1 MHSDSQIADGKNLAI
16 LTKDTKIVTAHV
28 KIDRLQGTILV
39 RKEEMVKE
47 AILARYLESLLRGD
61 RKGCQA
67 VVEETLQSGVPA
79 NSVYVHLIWPIM
91 VETERLLRADK
102 ITPTQEHLATRIN
115 RTIVAQ
121 LQNKLPRRPSKNK
134 KIVFCC
140 AADELQELGAQM
152 MVDLFESDGWEVRFL
167 GGGLSNDD
175 IFAFINEYAPDILL
189 IYGASPKQAP
199 DIRRL
204 IDTIKGVNAWPNL
217 RIMVSGGLFNRADGL
232 WEEIGADAFAA
243 TALEAIQIAA
253 DDTQMSRHDRRTIN
267 RRKKRRTLVSQAQ
280 QQVLAQENLVA
291 VSG

>member
-1 MHSDSQIADGKNLAI
+1 
-16 LTKDTKIVTAHV
+16 
-28 KIDRLQGTILV
+28 
-39 RKEEMVKE
+39 
-47 AILARYLESLLRGD
+47 
-61 RKGCQA
+61 
-67 VVEETLQSGVPA
+67 
-79 NSVYVHLIWPIM
+79 M

-121 LQNKLPRRPSKNK
+121 LQNKLPRRPARNK
-134 KIVFCC
+134 KIVISC

-175 IFAFINEYAPDILL
+175 IFGFINEYAPDILL

-204 IDTIKGVNAWPNL
+204 IDTIKGVNAWPHL
-217 RIMVSGGLFNRADGL
+217 RIVVSGGLFNRAEGL

-243 TALEAIQIAA
+243 TALEAIQVAL
-253 DDTQMSRHDRRTIN
+253 DDSQMSRHDRRTIN
-267 RRKKRRTLVSQAQ
+267 RRKKRRQHVAQSASQDIPQ
-280 QQVLAQENLVA
+280 TEFVTVTQ
-291 VSG
+291 